1 MPRYLGNISLERNG
15 GTGLELEQANYF
27 SPRFRIDTVFLEIPV
42 AVFGR
47 QVRYFMKDLLH
58 TSFHAANLFASSASH
73 ICEGEEL
80 PLSACYQ
87 LTSRRGYSML
97 KTMRRHLIASLL
109 LVLGAQAIWSQRLI
123 GVYVESGA
131 DGFTAAG
138 GGDSSLD
145 LIKSLRGKNKTLQVV
160 DSAANADVIVR
171 ITSRDSRKEVGSITT
186 YGNKSDDGKKSTK
199 TTVANENTIRMVRAT
214 LTAGSFETDLE
225 GQGSFWR
232 LAADNLA
239 GQVDR
244 WVKQNYARLVEKRS
258 GANGDTPQLQTAPA
272 PAKTEANASIEPG
285 MSPAQVTGLM
295 GEPLKKVTFGQKA
308 LWTYKGMQVVFEK
321 DKVTDVKF

>member
-1 MPRYLGNISLERNG
+1 
-15 GTGLELEQANYF
+15 
-27 SPRFRIDTVFLEIPV
+27 
-42 AVFGR
+42 
-47 QVRYFMKDLLH
+47 
-58 TSFHAANLFASSASH
+58 
-73 ICEGEEL
+73 
-80 PLSACYQ
+80 
-87 LTSRRGYSML
+87 
-97 KTMRRHLIASLL
+97 
-109 LVLGAQAIWSQRLI
+109 
-123 GVYVESGA
+123 
-131 DGFTAAG
+131 
-138 GGDSSLD
+138 
-145 LIKSLRGKNKTLQVV
+145 LQVV

-308 LWTYKGMQVVFEK
+308 LWTYKGMQVVFAK

>member
-1 MPRYLGNISLERNG
+1 M
-15 GTGLELEQANYF
+15 F
-27 SPRFRIDTVFLEIPV
+27 
-42 AVFGR
+42 
-47 QVRYFMKDLLH
+47 
-58 TSFHAANLFASSASH
+58 
-73 ICEGEEL
+73 
-80 PLSACYQ
+80 
-87 LTSRRGYSML
+87 
-97 KTMRRHLIASLL
+97 LL
-109 LVLGAQAIWSQRLI
+109 LIFNAQAIWSQRLI

-145 LIKSLRGKNKTLQVV
+145 LMKSLRGKDKTLRVV

-186 YGNKSDDGKKSTK
+186 YGNRSDDGKKSTK
-199 TTVANENTIRMVRAT
+199 TTVPNENTIRIVRAT
-214 LTAGSFETDLE
+214 LRAGAFETDLE

-244 WVKQNYARLVEKRS
+244 WVKQNYARLVEKRLEPS
-258 GANGDTPQLQTAPA
+258 GQSASAA
-272 PAKTEANASIEPG
+272 PAKTETANAAIEPG
-285 MSPAQVTGLM
+285 MSPAQVTNLM
-295 GEPLKKVTFGQKA
+295 GEPIKKVTFGQKA
-308 LWTYKGMQVVFEK
+308 LWTYKAMQVVFEK

>member
-1 MPRYLGNISLERNG
+1 
-15 GTGLELEQANYF
+15 
-27 SPRFRIDTVFLEIPV
+27 
-42 AVFGR
+42 
-47 QVRYFMKDLLH
+47 
-58 TSFHAANLFASSASH
+58 
-73 ICEGEEL
+73 
-80 PLSACYQ
+80 
-87 LTSRRGYSML
+87 ML
-97 KTMRRHLIASLL
+97 KTMRRHFIASIWVFLFL
-109 LVLGAQAIWSQRLI
+109 ILGAQAIWSQRLI

-145 LIKSLRGKNKTLQVV
+145 LMKSLRGKDKTLRVV
-160 DSAANADVIVR
+160 DSAASADVIVR
-171 ITSRDSRKEVGSITT
+171 ITSRDSKKEVGSITT

-199 TTVANENTIRMVRAT
+199 TTVANENTIRIVHAT
-214 LTAGSFETDLE
+214 LKAGAFETDLE

-244 WVKQNYARLVEKRS
+244 WVKQNYARLVEKGEQS
-258 GANGDTPQLQTAPA
+258 APGAANPA
-272 PAKTEANASIEPG
+272 PAKTEAATASIEPG
-285 MSPAQVTGLM
+285 MSPKDVADLM
-295 GEPLKKVTFGQKA
+295 GEPLKKVTFGPKA

>member
-1 MPRYLGNISLERNG
+1 
-15 GTGLELEQANYF
+15 
-27 SPRFRIDTVFLEIPV
+27 
-42 AVFGR
+42 
-47 QVRYFMKDLLH
+47 
-58 TSFHAANLFASSASH
+58 
-73 ICEGEEL
+73 
-80 PLSACYQ
+80 
-87 LTSRRGYSML
+87 
-97 KTMRRHLIASLL
+97 MRRHLIAA
-109 LVLGAQAIWSQRLI
+109 LVLIFGAQAIWSQRLI

-145 LIKSLRGKNKTLQVV
+145 LVKSLRGKDKTLRLV
-160 DSAANADVIVR
+160 DSAASADVIVR
-171 ITSRDSRKEVGSITT
+171 ITSRDTKKEVGSVTT

-199 TTVANENTIRMVRAT
+199 TTVPNENTIRIVRAT
-214 LTAGSFETDLE
+214 LKAGAFETDLE

-244 WVKQNYARLVEKRS
+244 WIKQNYARLVEKRS
-258 GANGDTPQLQTAPA
+258 EANGGQPREQSAP
-272 PAKTEANASIEPG
+272 TEKSEPANASIEPG
-285 MSPAQVTGLM
+285 MSPRDVTGLL

-308 LWTYKGMQVVFEK
+308 LWTYKGMQIVFEN

>member
-1 MPRYLGNISLERNG
+1 
-15 GTGLELEQANYF
+15 
-27 SPRFRIDTVFLEIPV
+27 
-42 AVFGR
+42 
-47 QVRYFMKDLLH
+47 
-58 TSFHAANLFASSASH
+58 
-73 ICEGEEL
+73 
-80 PLSACYQ
+80 
-87 LTSRRGYSML
+87 
-97 KTMRRHLIASLL
+97 MRRQLVAALL
-109 LVLGAQAIWSQRLI
+109 LTLGAQAAWSQRLI

-145 LIKSLRGKNKTLQVV
+145 LAKSLRGKTKTLTVV

-171 ITSRDSRKEVGSITT
+171 ITSRDTRKEVGSVTT

-199 TTVANENTIRMVRAT
+199 TTVANENTIRIVRAT
-214 LTAGSFETDLE
+214 LKAGTFETDLE

-244 WVKQNYARLVEKRS
+244 WVKQNYARLLDKSVEKR
-258 GANGDTPQLQTAPA
+258 PA
-272 PAKTEANASIEPG
+272 AAATASIEPG
-285 MSPAQVTGLM
+285 MSPAQVTGAM

-308 LWTYKGMQVVFEK
+308 LWTYKGMQVVFEN

>member
-1 MPRYLGNISLERNG
+1 
-15 GTGLELEQANYF
+15 
-27 SPRFRIDTVFLEIPV
+27 
-42 AVFGR
+42 
-47 QVRYFMKDLLH
+47 
-58 TSFHAANLFASSASH
+58 
-73 ICEGEEL
+73 
-80 PLSACYQ
+80 
-87 LTSRRGYSML
+87 
-97 KTMRRHLIASLL
+97 MRRHLIAVLL
-109 LVLGAQAIWSQRLI
+109 LTLGAQAIWSQRLI

-145 LIKSLRGKNKTLQVV
+145 LAKSLRGKTKTLTVV

-171 ITSRDSRKEVGSITT
+171 ITSRDTKKEVGSITT

-199 TTVANENTIRMVRAT
+199 TTIPNENTIRIVRAT
-214 LTAGSFETDLE
+214 LKAGAFETDLE

-244 WVKQNYARLVEKRS
+244 WVKQNYARLVEKRVEP
-258 GANGDTPQLQTAPA
+258 TVPPA
-272 PAKTEANASIEPG
+272 GTNASIEPG
-285 MSPAQVTGLM
+285 MSPAQVTSLM

-308 LWTYKGMQVVFEK
+308 LWTYKSMQVVFEK

>member
-1 MPRYLGNISLERNG
+1 
-15 GTGLELEQANYF
+15 
-27 SPRFRIDTVFLEIPV
+27 
-42 AVFGR
+42 
-47 QVRYFMKDLLH
+47 
-58 TSFHAANLFASSASH
+58 
-73 ICEGEEL
+73 
-80 PLSACYQ
+80 
-87 LTSRRGYSML
+87 
-97 KTMRRHLIASLL
+97 MRRHLVAVLL
-109 LVLGAQAIWSQRLI
+109 LILGAQAAWSQRLI

-145 LIKSLRGKNKTLQVV
+145 LAKSLRGKTKTLTVV

-171 ITSRDSRKEVGSITT
+171 ITSRDTRKEVGSVTT

-199 TTVANENTIRMVRAT
+199 TTVANENTIRIVRAT
-214 LTAGSFETDLE
+214 LKAGTFETDLE

-244 WVKQNYARLVEKRS
+244 WVKQNYARLLDKSVEKRPD
-258 GANGDTPQLQTAPA
+258 ATA
-272 PAKTEANASIEPG
+272 TASIEPG
-285 MSPAQVTGLM
+285 MSPAQVTGVM

-308 LWTYKGMQVVFEK
+308 LWTYKGMQVVFEN

>member
-1 MPRYLGNISLERNG
+1 
-15 GTGLELEQANYF
+15 
-27 SPRFRIDTVFLEIPV
+27 
-42 AVFGR
+42 
-47 QVRYFMKDLLH
+47 
-58 TSFHAANLFASSASH
+58 
-73 ICEGEEL
+73 
-80 PLSACYQ
+80 
-87 LTSRRGYSML
+87 ML
-97 KTMRRHLIASLL
+97 KTMRRHLVASLL
-109 LVLGAQAIWSQRLI
+109 LVLGAQAVWSQRLI

-145 LIKSLRGKNKTLQVV
+145 FIKSLRGKNKTLQVV
-160 DSAANADVIVR
+160 GSAANADVIVR
-171 ITSRDSRKEVGSITT
+171 ITSRDTKKEVGSITT

-214 LTAGSFETDLE
+214 LKAGAFETDLE

-244 WVKQNYARLVEKRS
+244 WIKQNYARLVEKRS
-258 GANGDTPQLQTAPA
+258 GANDDTPQPQSGPAAPNPA
-272 PAKTEANASIEPG
+272 PAKSEAANASIEPG

-321 DKVTDVKF
+321 DEVTDVKF

>member
-1 MPRYLGNISLERNG
+1 
-15 GTGLELEQANYF
+15 
-27 SPRFRIDTVFLEIPV
+27 
-42 AVFGR
+42 
-47 QVRYFMKDLLH
+47 
-58 TSFHAANLFASSASH
+58 
-73 ICEGEEL
+73 
-80 PLSACYQ
+80 
-87 LTSRRGYSML
+87 
-97 KTMRRHLIASLL
+97 
-109 LVLGAQAIWSQRLI
+109 LI

-145 LIKSLRGKNKTLQVV
+145 LAKSLRGKTKTLTVV

-171 ITSRDSRKEVGSITT
+171 ITSRDTRKEVGSVTT

-199 TTVANENTIRMVRAT
+199 TTVANENTIRIVRAT
-214 LTAGSFETDLE
+214 LKAGTFETDLE

-244 WVKQNYARLVEKRS
+244 WVKQNYARLLEKQS
-258 GANGDTPQLQTAPA
+258 
-272 PAKTEANASIEPG
+272 PAKTETATASIEPG
-285 MSPAQVTGLM
+285 MSPAQVTGIM
-295 GEPLKKVTFGQKA
+295 GEPLKKVTFSQKA
-308 LWTYKGMQVVFEK
+308 LWTYKGMQVVFEN

>member
-1 MPRYLGNISLERNG
+1 
-15 GTGLELEQANYF
+15 
-27 SPRFRIDTVFLEIPV
+27 
-42 AVFGR
+42 
-47 QVRYFMKDLLH
+47 
-58 TSFHAANLFASSASH
+58 
-73 ICEGEEL
+73 
-80 PLSACYQ
+80 
-87 LTSRRGYSML
+87 ML
-97 KTMRRHLIASLL
+97 KTMRRHLVALVWVLL
-109 LVLGAQAIWSQRLI
+109 LLIFGAQAIWSQRLI
-123 GVYVESGA
+123 AVYVESGA

-145 LIKSLRGKNKTLQVV
+145 LMKSLRGKDKTLRVV
-160 DSAANADVIVR
+160 DFAANADVIVR

-199 TTVANENTIRMVRAT
+199 TTVPNENTIRIVHAT
-214 LTAGSFETDLE
+214 LRAGAFETDLE

-244 WVKQNYARLVEKRS
+244 WVKQNYARLVEKRPEPS
-258 GANGDTPQLQTAPA
+258 GDKPSEQSAPA
-272 PAKTEANASIEPG
+272 PAKPETANASIEPG
-285 MSPAQVTGLM
+285 MSPKDVADLM

>member
-1 MPRYLGNISLERNG
+1 M
-15 GTGLELEQANYF
+15 
-27 SPRFRIDTVFLEIPV
+27 
-42 AVFGR
+42 
-47 QVRYFMKDLLH
+47 H
-58 TSFHAANLFASSASH
+58 
-73 ICEGEEL
+73 
-80 PLSACYQ
+80 
-87 LTSRRGYSML
+87 
-97 KTMRRHLIASLL
+97 RHLIACLL
-109 LVLGAQAIWSQRLI
+109 LIFGAQAVRSQRLI
-123 GVYVESGA
+123 GIYVESGA

-145 LIKSLRGKNKTLQVV
+145 LMKSLRGKDKTLRVV

-171 ITSRDSRKEVGSITT
+171 ITSRDTKKEVGSITT
-186 YGNKSDDGKKSTK
+186 YGSKSDDGKRSSK
-199 TTVANENTIRMVRAT
+199 TTVPNENTTRIVRAT
-214 LTAGSFETDLE
+214 LKAGAFETDLE

-258 GANGDTPQLQTAPA
+258 DANGGPPREQSAPA
-272 PAKTEANASIEPG
+272 APARPEAPTASIEPG
-285 MSPAQVTGLM
+285 MSPAQVTELM

>member
-1 MPRYLGNISLERNG
+1 
-15 GTGLELEQANYF
+15 
-27 SPRFRIDTVFLEIPV
+27 
-42 AVFGR
+42 
-47 QVRYFMKDLLH
+47 
-58 TSFHAANLFASSASH
+58 
-73 ICEGEEL
+73 
-80 PLSACYQ
+80 
-87 LTSRRGYSML
+87 
-97 KTMRRHLIASLL
+97 MRRHLIAVLL
-109 LVLGAQAIWSQRLI
+109 LILGAQAAWSQRLI

-145 LIKSLRGKNKTLQVV
+145 LAKSLRGKTKTLTVV

-171 ITSRDSRKEVGSITT
+171 ITSRDTKKEVGSVTT

-199 TTVANENTIRMVRAT
+199 TTVANENTIRIVRAT
-214 LTAGSFETDLE
+214 LKAGTFETDLE

-232 LAADNLA
+232 MAADNLA

-244 WVKQNYARLVEKRS
+244 WVKQNYGRLVEKSDAKRPD
-258 GANGDTPQLQTAPA
+258 AAAATA
-272 PAKTEANASIEPG
+272 TIEPG
-285 MSPAQVTGLM
+285 MSPAQVTGVM

-308 LWTYKGMQVVFEK
+308 LWTYKGMQVVFEN